1 MDKLILGGDFVDSVN
16 KKRIVGNSTK
26 ATSSDLKDLL
36 INQVSTQIKQKRIIK
51 GLP

>member
-1 MDKLILGGDFVDSVN
+1 MDIVH

-26 ATSSDLKDLL
+26 TTSSDDLKDLL
-36 INQVSTQIKQKRIIK
+36 IKQVSTQIKQKRTII